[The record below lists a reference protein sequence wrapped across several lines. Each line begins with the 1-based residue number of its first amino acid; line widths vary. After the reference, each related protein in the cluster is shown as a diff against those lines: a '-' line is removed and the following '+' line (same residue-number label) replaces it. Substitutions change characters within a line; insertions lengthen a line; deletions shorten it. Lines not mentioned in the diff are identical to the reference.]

1 MSDGLPPPLSTPPIA
16 GASDAAVNTTL
27 KPHRRRSST
36 GLWILGVAGLV
47 VTAAVALV
55 AVGVFQSGWEANLLT
70 SGSHHGPARLRETV
84 LEDNDAAHKIL
95 VMDID
100 GVISGRSA
108 GSSGS
113 LVEDL
118 RDQLE
123 RASEDEKI
131 RAVVLRVDSPGG
143 EVLAS
148 DEIHDAIRSF
158 QDEHDIP
165 VVAAMG
171 SLAASGGYYVSA
183 PCRWIV
189 AHPLTLT
196 GSIGVIFHGYNY
208 RGLMDKV
215 GVLPDVVKSGKLK
228 DMFSGEQRPEDVL
241 PEEKRILN
249 DLVQE
254 SFTRFKTVV
263 REGRTAAAE
272 KNKKAG
278 IDAGRALSPEWEGL
292 ADGRILSGIQAH
304 QAGLVDELGDFQKAV
319 SRAKSLA
326 GITEADLI
334 SYESP
339 HSFEDF
345 LGLLGK
351 SGVSGRVRLEVPGF
365 LPQGTLKPGLLYF
378 ISPLHAH

>member
-1 MSDGLPPPLSTPPIA
+1 MGFL
-16 GASDAAVNTTL
+16 
-27 KPHRRRSST
+27 
-36 GLWILGVAGLV
+36 
-47 VTAAVALV
+47 
-55 AVGVFQSGWEANLLT
+55 QSGWEASLLT
-70 SGSHHGPARLRETV
+70 SGSRTGPARLRETV
-84 LEDNDAAHKIL
+84 IEDNNADHKVL

-100 GVISGRSA
+100 GIISGRTP
-108 GSSGS
+108 GVSGS
-113 LVEDL
+113 LVENI
-118 RDQLE
+118 RDQFE
-123 RASEDEKI
+123 RASEDDEI

-241 PEEKRILN
+241 PDEKRILN

-254 SFTRFKTVV
+254 SFTRFKSVV

-272 KNKKAG
+272 KNRKAG
-278 IDAGRALSPEWEGL
+278 IEAGRVLSPEWEGL

-304 QAGLVDELGDFQKAV
+304 EAGLVDELGDFRKAV

-326 GITEADLI
+326 GIHDADLI

-345 LGLLGK
+345 LGLLGR

-365 LPQGTLKPGLLYF
+365 LPQGALKPGLLYF

>member
-1 MSDGLPPPLSTPPIA
+1 MTEGLPPRLPVPP
-16 GASDAAVNTTL
+16 AADPSAPVLPQSLNQV
-27 KPHRRRSST
+27 RRRSSSWP
-36 GLWILGVAGLV
+36 WILGVAGV
-47 VTAAVALV
+47 VVCALAVV
-55 AVGVFQSGWEANLLT
+55 VVVGFQSGWEASLLK
-70 SGSHHGPARLRETV
+70 SGSQHGPSRLRETV
-84 LEDNDAAHKIL
+84 IEDNDSDHKVL

-100 GVISGRSA
+100 GIISGRAA
-108 GSSGS
+108 GASGS
-113 LVEDL
+113 LVENL
-118 RDQLE
+118 RDQFE
-123 RASEDEKI
+123 RASEDDDI

-148 DEIHDAIRSF
+148 DEIHDAIRAF
-158 QDEHDIP
+158 QDEQDIP

-241 PEEKRILN
+241 PDEKRILN

-278 IDAGRALSPEWEGL
+278 IDGGRVLSPEWEGL

-304 QAGLVDELGDFQKAV
+304 EAGLVDELGDFRKAV
-319 SRAKSLA
+319 SRAKALA
-326 GITEADLI
+326 GIPDANLV

-339 HSFEDF
+339 HSFEDL
-345 LGLLGK
+345 LGLLGR

>member
-1 MSDGLPPPLSTPPIA
+1 MVDPSARSPSQKPP
-16 GASDAAVNTTL
+16 
-27 KPHRRRSST
+27 RRHSRWP
-36 GLWILGVAGLV
+36 WILGIGVLV
-47 VTAAVALV
+47 TCAAALALV
-55 AVGVFQSGWEANLLT
+55 LGVLESGWETNLLS
-70 SGSHHGPARLRETV
+70 SGTRPGPARLREKV
-84 LEDNDAAHKIL
+84 LEDNDADHKVL
-95 VMDID
+95 VVDID
-100 GVISGRSA
+100 GIIAGRTP
-108 GSSGS
+108 GVPGD
-113 LVEDL
+113 LVESI
-118 RDQLE
+118 RDQFK
-123 RASEDEKI
+123 RAAEDEEI

-158 QDEHDIP
+158 QDGHDIP

-228 DMFSGEQRPEDVL
+228 DMFSGEQRPEEVL

-272 KNKKAG
+272 KNRKAG
-278 IDAGRALSPEWEGL
+278 IESGRVLSPEWEGL
-292 ADGRILSGIQAH
+292 ADGRILSGSQAH
-304 QAGLVDELGDFQKAV
+304 EAGLVDELGDFQKAV
-319 SRAKSLA
+319 SRAKALA
-326 GITEADLI
+326 GIQDADLI
-334 SYESP
+334 SFDSP

-345 LGLLGK
+345 LGLLGR
-351 SGVSGRVRLEVPGF
+351 SRASGRVRLEVPGI
-365 LPQGTLKPGLLYF
+365 LPQGTLRPGLLYF
-378 ISPLHAH
+378 LSPLHAH

>member
-1 MSDGLPPPLSTPPIA
+1 MSEGLPPRLPVPPAAGPSTIDSTRAPKPP
-16 GASDAAVNTTL
+16 
-27 KPHRRRSST
+27 RRRSSVW
-36 GLWILGVAGLV
+36 LWILGIAGVVACA
-47 VTAAVALV
+47 AAVVLV
-55 AVGVFQSGWEANLLT
+55 MGFFQSGWETSLLT
-70 SGSHHGPARLRETV
+70 SGSRHGPARFRETV
-84 LEDNDAAHKIL
+84 IEDNDADNKVL

-100 GVISGRSA
+100 GIISGRSA
-108 GSSGS
+108 AASDG
-113 LVEDL
+113 LVENI
-118 RDQLE
+118 RDQFE
-123 RASEDEKI
+123 RASEDGAI

-158 QDEHDIP
+158 QSDHDIP

-208 RGLMDKV
+208 RGLMDRV

-254 SFTRFKTVV
+254 SFTRFKMVV

-272 KNKKAG
+272 KNRKAG
-278 IDAGRALSPEWEGL
+278 IDEGRVLSPEWEAL

-304 QAGLVDELGDFQKAV
+304 EAGLVDELGDFRKAI
-319 SRAKSLA
+319 SRAKALA
-326 GITEADLI
+326 GIPEADLI

-345 LGLLGK
+345 LGLLGR
-351 SGVSGRVRLEVPGF
+351 SSVSGRVRLEVPGI
-365 LPQGTLKPGLLYF
+365 LPQGTLRPGLLYF
-378 ISPLHAH
+378 LSPLHAH

>member
-1 MSDGLPPPLSTPPIA
+1 MARSSAPASAQSPL
-16 GASDAAVNTTL
+16 GN
-27 KPHRRRSST
+27 RRRSST
-36 GLWILGVAGLV
+36 WLWILG
-47 VTAAVALV
+47 
-55 AVGVFQSGWEANLLT
+55 AVGIVACAAAGVGVMGFLQSGWEASLLT
-70 SGSHHGPARLRETV
+70 SGSRTGPARLRETV
-84 LEDNDAAHKIL
+84 IEDNNADHKVL

-100 GVISGRSA
+100 GIISGRTP
-108 GSSGS
+108 GVSGS
-113 LVEDL
+113 LVENI
-118 RDQLE
+118 RDQFE
-123 RASEDEKI
+123 RASEDDEI

-241 PEEKRILN
+241 PDEKRILN

-254 SFTRFKTVV
+254 SFTRFKSVV

-272 KNKKAG
+272 KNRKAG
-278 IDAGRALSPEWEGL
+278 IEAGRVLSPEWEGL

-304 QAGLVDELGDFQKAV
+304 EAGLVDELGDFRKAV

-326 GITEADLI
+326 GIHDADLI

-345 LGLLGK
+345 LGLLGR

-365 LPQGTLKPGLLYF
+365 LPQGALKPGLLYF

>member
-1 MSDGLPPPLSTPPIA
+1 MSDELPPQLPVTPTVIPSA
-16 GASDAAVNTTL
+16 PSPSQ
-27 KPHRRRSST
+27 KPPRRYSRWP
-36 GLWILGVAGLV
+36 WILGLVGLV
-47 VTAAVALV
+47 TCAAALAWV
-55 AVGVFQSGWEANLLT
+55 LSLLGSGWETNLLS
-70 SGSHHGPARLRETV
+70 SGSRSGPARLREKV
-84 LEDNDAAHKIL
+84 LEDNDADHKVL
-95 VMDID
+95 VVDID
-100 GVISGRSA
+100 GIISGRTP
-108 GSSGS
+108 GVSGG
-113 LVEDL
+113 LVENI
-118 RDQLE
+118 RDQFK
-123 RASEDEKI
+123 RASEDGEI

-215 GVLPDVVKSGKLK
+215 GVLPDVVKSGRLK
-228 DMFSGEQRPEDVL
+228 DMFSGEKRPEEVL

-254 SFTRFKTVV
+254 YFTRFKTVV
-263 REGRTAAAE
+263 REGRNAAAE
-272 KNKKAG
+272 KNRKAG
-278 IDAGRALSPEWEGL
+278 IESGRVLSPEWEGL
-292 ADGRILSGIQAH
+292 ADGRILSGSQAH
-304 QAGLVDELGDFQKAV
+304 EAGLVDELGDFQKAV
-319 SRAKSLA
+319 SRAKALA
-326 GITEADLI
+326 GIQDADLI
-334 SYESP
+334 SFESP

-345 LGLLGK
+345 LGLLGR
-351 SGVSGRVRLEVPGF
+351 SGASGRVRLEVPGI
-365 LPQGTLKPGLLYF
+365 LPQGTLRPGLLYF
-378 ISPLHAH
+378 LSPLHAH